1 MSLLNLNAPQGRAP
15 RSKKAA
21 KAWLGV
27 GLLAAVFG
35 IGSTFAANITLN
47 GGNATESGQGVQSV
61 VYCGGTSQTVTATPF
76 SSYKNTLTSPKFSIS
91 GIKIT
96 GIPKACDD
104 TNFVITAFPAGNDG
118 SPTSALTISS
128 TMSSATVLWFDQNIE
143 GYKYPKAAAPTSLAT
158 GCDINSGTNDTPS
171 SGLVSTGAILSISRM
186 AYVSGCT
193 YGYISAITPDTG
205 TASAGNGSFTITF
218 NPSNSLADASALSK
232 ITVETQNNVIGT
244 NLKPCTVVGGKN
256 KCDIT
261 GGTLGLAY

>member
-1 MSLLNLNAPQGRAP
+1 MSLLNLNAPQGSAP
-15 RSKKAA
+15 RSKKTA

-61 VYCGGTSQTVTATPF
+61 IYCGGTSQTVTATPF
-76 SSYKNTLTSPKFSIS
+76 SSYKNTATSPKFSIS

-104 TNFVITAFPAGNDG
+104 TQFIVTAYPAGNDG

-128 TMSSATVLWFDQNIE
+128 TMSSATVLWLDQNTE
-143 GYKYPKAAAPTSLAT
+143 GYKYPKASSPTSLSS
-158 GCDINSGTNDTPS
+158 GCDTNPNPTTS
-171 SGLVSTGAILSISRM
+171 TGVVSTGAILSTSRT

-193 YGYISAITPDTG
+193 FGYISAITADSG
-205 TASAGNGSFTITF
+205 SASSGNGTFTITF
-218 NPSNSLADASALSK
+218 NPNSTLADATALAK

-244 NLKPCTVVGGKN
+244 NLKPCTGGPSTYV
-256 KCDIT
+256 CSA
-261 GGTLGLAY
+261 GTLGLAS

>member
-1 MSLLNLNAPQGRAP
+1 MSLLNLDAPQGRAP

-21 KAWLGV
+21 KAWFGV
-27 GLLAAVFG
+27 GLLAAVIG

-76 SSYKNTLTSPKFSIS
+76 SSYKNTATNAKFSIS

-118 SPTSALTISS
+118 SPTSALTISN
-128 TMSSATVLWFDQNIE
+128 TMSSATVLWFDQNTS
-143 GYKYPKAAAPTSLAT
+143 GYKYPKASSPTSLSS
-158 GCDINSGTNDTPS
+158 GCDTNPNPTTS
-171 SGLVSTGAILSISRM
+171 SGVVSTGALLSASRT

-193 YGYISAITPDTG
+193 FGYISSITADSG
-205 TASAGNGSFTITF
+205 TSSSGNGSFTITF
-218 NPSNSLADASALSK
+218 NPNSTLADATALAK
-232 ITVETQNNVIGT
+232 ITVETQNDVIGN
-244 NLKPCTVVGGKN
+244 NLKPCTGGPTTYV
-256 KCDIT
+256 CSA
-261 GGTLGLAY
+261 GTLGLAS